1 MVRSPD
7 NDKSRNFESA
17 RCPMRMRAEEP
28 LNEGYLVCDEE
39 SEHQAQQAGCER
51 EPTTEM
57 LKAIPGQAERGSN
70 AHRDE
75 HHARNCPQAE

>member
-1 MVRSPD
+1 MPST

-17 RCPMRMRAEEP
+17 GRPMGMRAEEP
-28 LNEGYLVCDEE
+28 LNERYLVCDEE
-39 SEHQAQQAGCER
+39 SERQAHQAGCQGK
-51 EPTTEM
+51 PTTKV

-70 AHRDE
+70 AHGDE